1 MHYSRLGVRQ
11 RHRLLQAVSGAMS
24 APMTPLTM
32 LPGYADP
39 STGHFRAAVESA
51 DKLHRHRS
59 PTDHL
64 ELRQQ
69 MSATQVQYLT
79 VTCHNS
85 SACSKQPLP
94 LGQRLTFVSKRGK
107 LPRCPDMKQVESV
120 AKQALC

>member
-1 MHYSRLGVRQ
+1 MFVP
-11 RHRLLQAVSGAMS
+11 MS
-24 APMTPLTM
+24 ALIM

-69 MSATQVQYLT
+69 MSATQVQHCPI
-79 VTCHNS
+79 TCY
-85 SACSKQPLP
+85 
-94 LGQRLTFVSKRGK
+94 
-107 LPRCPDMKQVESV
+107 
-120 AKQALC
+120 